1 MRRPV
6 LASVVSLG
14 LLVAALGWWSGRAGD
29 PQQSV
34 ATVDAS
40 SPVATPTSEATE
52 VVVPTVGPTPTPTS
66 TPTPTPAPLGATS
79 CDTGDTDA
87 PNGTVSVVRSD
98 GAKAGVGPVRTFTI
112 EIEDGLA
119 IDGQCFATEV
129 QRILFDD
136 RSWIGTGEV
145 TWQRVGTDADTRVI
159 LASPST
165 TDQLCLP
172 FQTNGIF
179 SCTIEQQRTVLNVNR
194 WRSGAEDFLSIDLYR
209 VYLINHEIGHAL
221 RHNHVGCPGAG
232 LPAPV
237 MMQQT
242 KSVESCVANPW
253 PLRDAT
259 EG

>member
-1 MRRPV
+1 MRRPAV
-6 LASVVSLG
+6 ASLLSLG
-14 LLVAALGWWSGRAGD
+14 LLVVALGWWSGRAGE
-29 PQQSV
+29 PQPAV
-34 ATVDAS
+34 VTAAAP
-40 SPVATPTSEATE
+40 SPVDVPIAEPTAVAVPT
-52 VVVPTVGPTPTPTS
+52 VVPTPAS
-66 TPTPTPAPLGATS
+66 TPTPTPPPLGATS
-79 CDTGDTDA
+79 CDTGDPDT
-87 PNGTVSVVRSD
+87 PQGTVAVVPGD
-98 GAKAGVGPVRTFTI
+98 NATAGTGPVRTFTI
-112 EIEDGLA
+112 EIEDGVA
-119 IDGQCFATEV
+119 IDGQCFAAEV
-129 QRILFDD
+129 QRILFDE

-145 TWQRVGTDADTRVI
+145 TWRRVDADPDTRVV

-172 FQTNGIF
+172 FQTNGVF
-179 SCTIEQQRTVLNVNR
+179 SCTIEQERTVLNVNR
-194 WRSGAEDFLSIDLYR
+194 WRSGADDFLSIDLYR

-253 PLRDAT
+253 PLRDDT

>member
-1 MRRPV
+1 MLRPV
-6 LASVVSLG
+6 LASIVSLG
-14 LLVAALGWWSGRAGD
+14 LLVVALGWWSGRAGD
-29 PQQSV
+29 PQLQSM
-34 ATVDAS
+34 AAVDAS

-52 VVVPTVGPTPTPTS
+52 VVAPTVVPTPAS

-79 CDTGDTDA
+79 CDTGDADA
-87 PNGTVSVVRSD
+87 AQGTVSVVPSD
-98 GAKAGVGPVRTFTI
+98 EATAGTGPVRTFTI

-119 IDGQCFATEV
+119 VDGQCFAAEV

-145 TWQRVGTDADTRVI
+145 TWQRVDADPDTRVI

-165 TDQLCLP
+165 TDQLCRP

-179 SCTIEQQRTVLNVNR
+179 SCTIEQQRTVLNVDR
-194 WRSGAEDFLSIDLYR
+194 WRAGAEDFLSVDLYR
-209 VYLINHEIGHAL
+209 VYLVNHEIGHAL
-221 RHNHVGCPGAG
+221 RHDHIGCPGPG

-242 KSVESCVANPW
+242 KSVESCLANPW
-253 PLRDAT
+253 PLRDGT